1 LTGESFSGG
10 VVVTK
15 EAPVIP
21 NRAWISRWTA
31 NASFPLAVLYLL
43 SVSASAQ
50 SDVVTDWND
59 EMLECFRAEA
69 TTAVAAG
76 RNLAILHGAVYDAV
90 NGIEKEFPVY
100 RFNLPPPAGASSAAA
115 VIGAAHE
122 ILITL
127 YPARRGAADLRLAN
141 SLKDLANATGRETGI
156 LYGRAAAQALLRWRA
171 SDSST
176 TTVPYIHRSDP
187 GQWKRTPPQFR
198 PAELPNWGIVIPFV
212 VTNVAEFQPPG
223 PPTLTSERYAADFN
237 RVKELGGVK
246 SKVRTPEQT
255 EIARFWSDF
264 SNTAT
269 PPGHWNQ
276 IAQTI
281 CQERRF
287 TLSQTAR
294 LFAVLN
300 FAMADA
306 GIVAWEAK
314 YKSNFWRP
322 VTAIHEA
329 ERDGNPATS
338 PEPEWLPLLT
348 TPPFPEY
355 VSGHSIFSG
364 AACEVLK
371 HLLGTDEVRVSV
383 VSDNLPGTTRS
394 YERLSNIADEIGMSR
409 VYGGIHFLSADLDGL
424 SVGYRIGR
432 ACAERFRK
440 PDGTDAFVS
449 ATEAA
454 R

>member
-1 LTGESFSGG
+1 
-10 VVVTK
+10 VVGSSVTK

-21 NRAWISRWTA
+21 NRACTCRWTA
-31 NASFPLAVLYLL
+31 NASFLLALLYLL
-43 SVSASAQ
+43 SVPTSAK

-59 EMLECFRAEA
+59 EMLKCIRAEA
-69 TTAVAAG
+69 TTAVAAA

-90 NGIEKEFPVY
+90 NGIEKEFRPY
-100 RFNLPPPAGASSAAA
+100 RFDSASPSGASPAASA
-115 VIGAAHE
+115 VGAAHE
-122 ILITL
+122 ILINL

-141 SLKDLANATGRETGI
+141 SLKDLASAAGRETGI

-176 TTVPYIHRSDP
+176 TTVPYIHRSEP
-187 GQWKRTPPQFR
+187 GQWKRTPPRFR

-212 VTNVAEFQPPG
+212 IANVAEFQPPG
-223 PPTLTSERYAADFN
+223 PPALNSEQYAKDFN
-237 RVKELGGVK
+237 QVKEFGGVN
-246 SKVRTPEQT
+246 SEVRTPEQT

-281 CQERRF
+281 CDQRRLG
-287 TLSQTAR
+287 LSETAR

-306 GIVAWEAK
+306 AIVAWEAK
-314 YKSNFWRP
+314 YKWNFWRP

-329 ERDGNPATS
+329 ERDANTTT
-338 PEPEWLPLLT
+338 EPDTNWMPLLT

-364 AACEVLK
+364 AASETLK
-371 HLLGTDEVRVSV
+371 LLLGTDDIGVSV
-383 VSDNLPGTTRS
+383 ASDNLPGVTRK
-394 YERLSNIADEIGMSR
+394 YARLSDIAHEIGMSR

-424 SVGYRIGR
+424 DAGYRIGR
-432 ACAERFRK
+432 ACAERFLNGPRG
-440 PDGTDAFVS
+440 DNLHAS
-449 ATEAA
+449 AAEKGAEK
-454 R
+454 